1 MPLIMNDLGEFVDPE
16 PEPAYLNLTRIMP
29 REAIRGHEKHVYHR
43 TCPACG
49 RRFDTTR
56 KNKEYCSPACCNLA
70 YRRRRA
76 ER

>member
-16 PEPAYLNLTRIMP
+16 PEPAYLNLTRIRP
-29 REAIRGHEKHVYHR
+29 REAIRGHEKHVYRR
-43 TCPACG
+43 TC
-49 RRFDTTR
+49 
-56 KNKEYCSPACCNLA
+56 PACCNLA